1 MAMALPA
8 LAGPDNSRLIRPGLA
23 AQVSKV
29 TANMLWIAIAARWI
43 HVGTA
48 IVLVGGLVFMRF
60 VLGPAAA
67 QLPEEAHTQLR
78 ELVLTKWKKFIHAGI
93 ALFLVS
99 GFYNFLVVQVP
110 LHRGDKLY
118 HALMGTKILL
128 AFAVFFLASALVGR
142 SKAFAGMR
150 ANMKLW
156 QGVIVTLALLIV
168 GISGFAKVAL
178 KPTSGPAVIETPH
191 QP

>member
-1 MAMALPA
+1 M
-8 LAGPDNSRLIRPGLA
+8 D
-23 AQVSKV
+23 
-29 TANMLWIAIAARWI
+29 WIAIVSRWT

-48 IVLVGGLVFMRF
+48 IVLVGGTCFLRF
-60 VLGPAAA
+60 VLAPAAA
-67 QLPEEAHTQLR
+67 QLSEAEHLKLK
-78 ELVLTKWKKFIHAGI
+78 ELVMMTWKKFVHAGI

-128 AFAVFFLASALVGR
+128 AFGMFFIASALVGR
-142 SKAFAGMR
+142 SKAFEGMR
-150 ANMKLW
+150 RNSKPW
-156 QGVIVTLALLIV
+156 QSVLLLLATVVV

-178 KPTSGPAVIETPH
+178 KGTSPQTPAV
-191 QP
+191 QQAASR